1 MIDQTQYDTA
11 MADYVLMLGQ
21 LGAGHPDTV
30 ESMTTALKLAP
41 GSFAID
47 IAAKLNELGMLPAVD
62 GYCDDNEPAFLVKNI
77 LAHLGIPPSEAAEA
91 LGVVAANMLDL
102 GVTLD
107 TCFVSKSKMHRR
119 Q

>member
-1 MIDQTQYDTA
+1 MIDQAQYDAA
-11 MADYVLMLGQ
+11 MADYTLMLGR

-30 ESMTTALKLAP
+30 GAMTTALQLAP

-47 IAAKLNELGMLPAVD
+47 IAAKLNEMGMLPAVD
-62 GYCDDNEPAFLVKNI
+62 GYCDDNEPAFLVENI
-77 LAHLGIPPSEAAEA
+77 LAHLGIPPTKAAEA
-91 LGVVAANMLDL
+91 LGEVAANMLEL

-107 TCFVSKSKMHRR
+107 SCFVSKSAMHRR